1 MAAKEISDVLTT
13 EKVLAIGRVSL
24 RLTAPQER
32 GLRRRAEP
40 QARRNQVEVSAEPQA
55 RKARQE
61 LLLLFRS
68 GDEKD
73 GHRLGRV
80 AETLEQQ
87 KELAAGATEEAPA
100 RWTKL

>member
-1 MAAKEISDVLTT
+1 MLTT
-13 EKVLAIGRVSL
+13 EKVLVTGRVS
-24 RLTAPQER
+24 RRPTAPQER

-73 GHRLGRV
+73 GHRLGR
-80 AETLEQQ
+80 AAATLGQQ
-87 KELAAGATEEAPA
+87 KELAAGAIEEVPV
-100 RWTKL
+100 R